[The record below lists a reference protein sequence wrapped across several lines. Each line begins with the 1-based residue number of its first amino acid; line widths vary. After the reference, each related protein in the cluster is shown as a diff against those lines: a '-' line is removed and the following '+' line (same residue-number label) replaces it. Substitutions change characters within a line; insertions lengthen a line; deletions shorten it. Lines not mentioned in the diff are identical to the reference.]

1 MFVELNERF
10 GRKER
15 NEARRDHTQKTLES
29 RVTRVTDCCAFR
41 HIHGDVTPCVTLLLV
56 QTREFSRLSF
66 ASEYKYNIQKK
77 KNQRESETFSAF
89 STAYHRV
96 TSLHVQVSD

>member
-29 RVTRVTDCCAFR
+29 RVTRVTGCCAF
-41 HIHGDVTPCVTLLLV
+41 HHLHGDVTPCVTLLLV

-77 KNQRESETFSAF
+77 NQRESETAF
-89 STAYHRV
+89 STAYRRV
-96 TSLHVQVSD
+96 TSLHVQVY